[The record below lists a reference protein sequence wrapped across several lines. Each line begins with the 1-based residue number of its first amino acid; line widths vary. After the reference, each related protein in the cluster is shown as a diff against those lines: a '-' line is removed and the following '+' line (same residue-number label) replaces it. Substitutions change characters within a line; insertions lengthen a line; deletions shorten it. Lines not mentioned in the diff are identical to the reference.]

1 MKIVKKIDA
10 SNRIVIPTS
19 IRDILN
25 VSTGDEVEF
34 VINGNQI
41 MLIKATEAEEKS
53 KKQIA
58 AEMLRQYGYVV
69 PPELLS

>member
-41 MLIKATEAEEKS
+41 SLIKATEAEEKS

-58 AEMLRQYGYVV
+58 AEMLRQYGYAV